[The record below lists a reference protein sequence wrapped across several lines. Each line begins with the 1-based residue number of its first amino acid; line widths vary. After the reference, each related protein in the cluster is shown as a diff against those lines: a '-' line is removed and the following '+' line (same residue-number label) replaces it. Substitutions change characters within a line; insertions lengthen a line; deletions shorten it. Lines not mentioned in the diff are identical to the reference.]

1 MSANPSITTWIG
13 QLREGNP
20 EAAQPLWERYFA
32 QLVAIARNK
41 LRGTS
46 RRATDEEDVALSAFH
61 SFCQAAQHFP
71 RLTDREDLWQIL
83 VMLTARKAYQE
94 RRRQQSL
101 KRGGTG
107 EGRDQSQASTIEEA
121 AELDQIIG
129 TEPRP
134 EFAVMVAEQFEKLLA
149 LLPTE
154 ELRQV
159 ARLRLEEFTPPEIA
173 TRLECTERT
182 VQRRVALIRSLWE
195 KEAWA

>member
-46 RRATDEEDVALSAFH
+46 RRAADEEDVALSAFH
-61 SFCQAAQHFP
+61 SFCRAAEQFP
-71 RLTDREDLWQIL
+71 RLSDREDLWQIL

-101 KRGGTG
+101 KRGGAG
-107 EGRDQSQASTIEEA
+107 EGADQSQALALDEA
-121 AELDQIIG
+121 AELDQIVG
-129 TEPRP
+129 AEPAP
-134 EFAVMVAEQFEKLLA
+134 EFAVMIAEQFEALLA
-149 LLPTE
+149 LLPTD

-159 ARLRLEEFTPPEIA
+159 ARLRLEEYSHPEIA
-173 TRLECTERT
+173 AKLQCTERT
-182 VQRRVALIRSLWE
+182 VHRRVALIRSLWE
-195 KEAWA
+195 EAARG